1 MLKRIKER
9 KGFTLIELLIVV
21 AIIGIIAAIA
31 VPTLLSTRGAAL
43 DNKAQGMLRTV
54 SSAQSAYYARN
65 GEYTD
70 WATLVGDGFLDTRW
84 GASPFTEE
92 GVTYTDVSAAAGQT
106 FEANA
111 TLPANLGGTSYT
123 IREDGYITSP

>member
-9 KGFTLIELLIVV
+9 RGFTLIELLIVV

-31 VPTLLSTRGAAL
+31 IPTLLSTRGAAL
-43 DNKAQGMLRTV
+43 DNKAQATLRTV
-54 SSAQSAYYARN
+54 GSAQAAYYARN

-70 WATLVGDGFLDTRW
+70 WATLTGANFLDPRFGT
-84 GASPFTEE
+84 SPFTEE
-92 GVTYTDVSAAAGQT
+92 GVVYTDMSAGSGQT

-111 TLPANLGGTSYT
+111 TLPVNLGGTSYT
-123 IREDGYITSP
+123 IKEDGYITSP

>member
-43 DNKAQGMLRTV
+43 DNKAQAMLRTV

-70 WATLVGDGFLDTRW
+70 WATLVTDGFLDARW
-84 GASPFTEE
+84 VSPFTEE
-92 GVTYTDVSAAAGQT
+92 GVTYTDVSAASGQT

-123 IREDGYITSP
+123 IKEDGYITSP